1 MTMTSTQQAA
11 LKQCPKIGEF
21 AFVGVRRQTIHALL
35 RAGLIRFVRAN
46 VYQQPHA
53 ISGHFG
59 RIRHTR
65 QITCRECYYELT
77 SAGVDAVSN

>member
-1 MTMTSTQQAA
+1 MTSIQQAA
-11 LKQCPKIGEF
+11 LNQCPRVGEF

-77 SAGVDAVSN
+77 AAGVDAVSN